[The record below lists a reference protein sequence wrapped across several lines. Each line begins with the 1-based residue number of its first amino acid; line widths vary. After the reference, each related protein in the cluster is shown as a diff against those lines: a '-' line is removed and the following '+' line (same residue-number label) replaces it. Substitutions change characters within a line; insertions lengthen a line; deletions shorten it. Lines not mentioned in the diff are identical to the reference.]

1 MISQHSHHIH
11 VHMVLYIVCV
21 CMKYSNI
28 IYSQVQKHLYMCT
41 LFHFQH
47 KIYPPSLYLF
57 ILEFITASPVLYKL
71 MALLD
76 DWDTSFTNQLQ
87 SHHSGPPSLFEQDQ
101 AGYGPAI
108 TRHKFI
114 LEPEHSPF
122 KYKTTPTH

>member
-28 IYSQVQKHLYMCT
+28 IVRSKS
-41 LFHFQH
+41 
-47 KIYPPSLYLF
+47 IYTCAHCFTFSIKFIPPSLYLV

-87 SHHSGPPSLFEQDQ
+87 SHPSGPPSLFEQDQ